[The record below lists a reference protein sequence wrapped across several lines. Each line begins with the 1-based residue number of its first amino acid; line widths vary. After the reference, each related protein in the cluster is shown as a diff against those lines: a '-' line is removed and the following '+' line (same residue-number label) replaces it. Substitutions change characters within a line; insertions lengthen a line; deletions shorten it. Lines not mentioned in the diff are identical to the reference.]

1 MSAPENI
8 DPAASPTPTPA
19 PTSAPVPEPT
29 PIPTPSP
36 VPVVNPEILGDTA
49 AEQLAM
55 LSSGTLVTHLFESI
69 EPSVVGILV
78 EAKPSD
84 SNSVL
89 TNRGSGVIYRDSG
102 LIVTSADLFSIARN
116 RYGELLPS
124 TEIQVRVSGRV
135 DPFPAQLVGQD
146 KVTGVAV
153 LKIEPGYFK
162 LKPAVLTDNPA
173 LKIGQHVFFCSFP
186 DDLID
191 DGYLTSGL
199 INALYQ
205 PVRLETGML
214 VEMIRTDAP
223 ILPNGMGGP
232 LINLAGKVVA
242 LSIKSELT
250 DAYGSQNYA
259 TPANTVLAVANSLVE
274 SGYVSGRP
282 WLGITVLKDES
293 FAELQALYRFPDGLY
308 VSHVVVDGPAYIA
321 DIRRGDIITAINDS
335 AVDKHQSLSTALA
348 SHKVGDQI
356 VLKVYRRADAKY
368 YNIEVYLKAY
378 VS

>member
-1 MSAPENI
+1 
-8 DPAASPTPTPA
+8 
-19 PTSAPVPEPT
+19 
-29 PIPTPSP
+29 
-36 VPVVNPEILGDTA
+36 
-49 AEQLAM
+49 
-55 LSSGTLVTHLFESI
+55 
-69 EPSVVGILV
+69 
-78 EAKPSD
+78 
-84 SNSVL
+84 VL